1 MRTLIVDDSMLMRRG
16 IAAVLTEFDCEVV
29 GEAGSAEEARALV
42 RRVDPELAVVDIRM
56 PPTHTDE
63 GIRLALELRKDHPD
77 LSVLVLSQYIDA
89 GHALRLLESYPAR
102 MGYLLKEKVFDGAV
116 LYDAV
121 RRLRD
126 GECVIDPTIVSTFMA
141 RRRATGPIDRLTE
154 REREVLELVAEG
166 RSNAGVAARLTI
178 SLRTVET
185 HVAQIFTRLGLEPS
199 TDDNQRVLAV
209 LALLRA
215 AE

>member
-1 MRTLIVDDSMLMRRG
+1 MRTVIVDDSMLVRRG

-29 GEAGSAEEARALV
+29 GEAGTADAARVLIHHTPA
-42 RRVDPELAVVDIRM
+42 DLAIVDIRM

-63 GIRLALELRKDHPD
+63 GVRLAVELRRDHPE
-77 LSVLVLSQYIDA
+77 LCVLVLSQYIDV
-89 GHALRLLESYPAR
+89 GHALRLLEGYPGR
-102 MGYLLKEKVFDGAV
+102 MGYLLKEKIFDGAI

-126 GECVIDPTIVSTFMA
+126 GECVIDPAIVSA
-141 RRRATGPIDRLTE
+141 VLGRRRGRDPVDLLTE
-154 REREVLELVAEG
+154 REREVLKLVAEG
-166 RSNAGVAARLTI
+166 RSNAGVADLLTI

-185 HVAQIFTRLGLEPS
+185 HVAQIFAKLGIEQA
-199 TDDNQRVLAV
+199 TYDNQRVLAV

-215 AE
+215 TA

>member
-1 MRTLIVDDSMLMRRG
+1 
-16 IAAVLTEFDCEVV
+16 
-29 GEAGSAEEARALV
+29 
-42 RRVDPELAVVDIRM
+42 M
-56 PPTHTDE
+56 PS
-63 GIRLALELRKDHPD
+63 LEP
-77 LSVLVLSQYIDA
+77 
-89 GHALRLLESYPAR
+89 
-102 MGYLLKEKVFDGAV
+102 LKEKVFDGAV

-121 RRLRD
+121 LRLRD

-141 RRRATGPIDRLTE
+141 RRRATGPIDRLTD

-185 HVAQIFTRLGLEPS
+185 HVAQIFTRLDLEPS
-199 TDDNQRVLAV
+199 TNDNQRVLAV

-215 AE
+215 AQ